1 MKLTIL
7 ALLVTCASSQSLLRS
22 PAQARNPF
30 AQSLP
35 YGMSRAANTREYIK
49 AFAGERDYKPLSGV
63 ETSSQYNMDRRTAAS
78 LLTAGVLSA
87 PALSNAAPAKS
98 GSDIKLV
105 TFDGAPGTS
114 DRPWSIS
121 PALEKI
127 AYDKGELKIGGFVTD
142 PRAVGDKIT
151 AWTLETFSFP
161 DISSCEGMS
170 FTAKSKTPY
179 TGFAMSIG
187 VNKASG
193 GGTSYAYKAKFD
205 APVGEFGTV
214 QIPFSS
220 FTSRPSK
227 KTGESKK
234 LSGSDPL
241 LQDIGRV
248 SFWGE
253 TKGEV
258 AFEVKEVSAYGCK
271 AVAEEDLAATD
282 TESDAS
288 VLYLAAAPLGLL
300 VVFFVMRSRT
310 RAAPIAPPLLG

>member
-1 MKLTIL
+1 MTLTIL

-35 YGMSRAANTREYIK
+35 FGMSKAANAREYIK
-49 AFAGERDYKPLSGV
+49 TFAGERDYKPQSGI
-63 ETSSQYNMDRRTAAS
+63 ETSPQYNIDRRAAAS

-87 PALSNAAPAKS
+87 PFGSANAGASIPLIA
-98 GSDIKLV
+98 
-105 TFDGAPGTS
+105 FDGSTPE
-114 DRPWSIS
+114 RPWSIS